1 MNESK
6 VLLFK
11 KVCYDVGTR
20 FSFVVNGKIVEAVI
34 SDVMIDY
41 HKNINYEKH
50 LVRYHFALWINIHSM
65 SFRKENWKI

>member
-20 FSFVVNGKIVEAVI
+20 FSLDGKTYHASV
-34 SDVMIDY
+34 SNMLPIDI
-41 HKNINYEKH
+41 HGEFIINE
-50 LVRYHFALWINIHSM
+50 RII
-65 SFRKENWKI
+65 KEE

>member
-20 FSFVVNGKIVEAVI
+20 FSFVVNGKNEQ
-34 SDVMIDY
+34 
-41 HKNINYEKH
+41 
-50 LVRYHFALWINIHSM
+50 
-65 SFRKENWKI
+65 

>member
-20 FSFVVNGKIVEAVI
+20 FSFVVNGKIVETVI

-41 HKNINYEKH
+41 HKTSIMKSI
-50 LVRYHFALWINIHSM
+50 L
-65 SFRKENWKI
+65 